1 MFLIILLSNIFLS
14 FSISSEIDK
23 TSLNLYSNV
32 ITSFLNNTIDDDIL
46 MKTFDENIEK
56 FKDINISLPM
66 FTQFSPIEIELTKN
80 EFSIINEDL
89 NSNAEFIH
97 DKLFMVLCINSFLSG
112 SFEFTYNEKELTSV
126 HNNIVLNRKLNM
138 LSHFNENY
146 KSFQYG
152 MTDLVKVD
160 KGYFFINKYE
170 DEIVLLCLNYSESNQ
185 QYLLDLSAYNIDI
198 GLSLL
203 DRSMIKINEGIA
215 MINLSK
221 YQTKIFNLKR

>member
-1 MFLIILLSNIFLS
+1 
-14 FSISSEIDK
+14 
-23 TSLNLYSNV
+23 
-32 ITSFLNNTIDDDIL
+32 
-46 MKTFDENIEK
+46 
-56 FKDINISLPM
+56 
-66 FTQFSPIEIELTKN
+66 
-80 EFSIINEDL
+80 
-89 NSNAEFIH
+89 
-97 DKLFMVLCINSFLSG
+97 
-112 SFEFTYNEKELTSV
+112 
-126 HNNIVLNRKLNM
+126 
-138 LSHFNENY
+138 
-146 KSFQYG
+146 